1 MEKNPRSTQVTGIHS
16 PPVLLLAFV
25 GTARI
30 LHGLPQ
36 RAHGSRARIVLTGMA
51 GIVLTCMAGIVPTI
65 LLHFLHPDNCSCIV
79 LPFDIPVGRL
89 EVRCTNAAGAGMR
102 RSGLQSCCISA
113 ITTIAPALFYLST
126 SLSVAWR
133 SEGRGRFCRGELG
146 RAPQA
151 GCYFLDQLP
160 QPAPGLFHAL
170 RPAESILRSPLPTW
184 SPPTLGLAVSV

>member
-51 GIVLTCMAGIVPTI
+51 GIVLTGMAGIVPTI

-89 EVRCTNAAGAGMR
+89 AVRRRRYESKARIVPDNPLAFPPSRQLLLHCSTFLHPCRSPGGQKDEVDSVWASWAEPRKPAAPSSTNYPHR
-102 RSGLQSCCISA
+102 
-113 ITTIAPALFYLST
+113 P
-126 SLSVAWR
+126 
-133 SEGRGRFCRGELG
+133 
-146 RAPQA
+146 RA
-151 GCYFLDQLP
+151 C
-160 QPAPGLFHAL
+160 
-170 RPAESILRSPLPTW
+170 SILCVRRNRF
-184 SPPTLGLAVSV
+184 

>member
-1 MEKNPRSTQVTGIHS
+1 MPRAQGCAEAAYNPSAF
-16 PPVLLLAFV
+16 PPSRQLLLHCSTF
-25 GTARI
+25 R
-30 LHGLPQ
+30 
-36 RAHGSRARIVLTGMA
+36 
-51 GIVLTCMAGIVPTI
+51 
-65 LLHFLHPDNCSCIV
+65 HPCRS
-79 LPFDIPVGRL
+79 PGGQKE
-89 EVRCTNAAGAGMR
+89 EVRVQGKDCSDVHGCTNAAGAGMR
-102 RSGLQSCCISA
+102 RSGLQSSCISA
-113 ITTIAPALFYLST
+113 IPTIAPALFYLPT

-133 SEGRGRFCRGELG
+133 SEGGGRFYRGELG